1 MYVFSDG
8 GDDRDADDYGSSSYW
23 CLHTMKSIGPDD
35 DLVDGR
41 ECRKASRSCYQ
52 PL

>member
-1 MYVFSDG
+1 MYVYSDG
-8 GDDRDADDYGSSSYW
+8 GDDRDAGDSDSSSYW
-23 CLHTMKSIGPDD
+23 CLTTMRAIGPDD

-41 ECRKASRSCYQ
+41 ECRNPSRSCYE